1 MHPRWVTGGFLAT
14 HGEVQM
20 SELETKKYVK
30 EEPKPLLSLNQNGS
44 NSSKSKKDDATE
56 EQQEALWS
64 RSLKFFEHMN
74 AVNS

>member
-1 MHPRWVTGGFLAT
+1 
-14 HGEVQM
+14 M

>member
-1 MHPRWVTGGFLAT
+1 
-14 HGEVQM
+14 M
-20 SELETKKYVK
+20 SELDTKKYVK
-30 EEPKPLLSLNQNGS
+30 KDEPQPLLSLNPNGS
-44 NSSKSKKDDATE
+44 NSSKSKKDDANE